1 MLREILIIEPEGASQ
16 KEFQRIFEATD
27 YHATFSES
35 EEDALLRARLFKPD
49 LIIGG
54 KNLFEALKADQE
66 LQHIP
71 FILLLNLFEEI
82 SEDDRKRIKVD
93 GIISKPL
100 NEREVISLTNRIM
113 EALGKGEAIEGIT
126 ESDLDWKPFSGDKK
140 IEHEGKGGLL
150 LDEFEEEEEIIE
162 LVDVVEEP
170 EGKIS
175 IEDFVT
181 EGKIEEKVETP
192 SLDSWERE
200 QYYEEPISREEERI
214 KGEEVTSALEKEAP
228 KEGGE
233 LEEELFE
240 KIELEEILKKVEELQ
255 PAIEKEWPEKEKKV
269 LEELPLKEEPQKE
282 QIGFEEFETAL
293 KRGIK
298 AEFMEEGFQSP
309 PFEGEKVEVPLSE
322 ERPIEEELEEVR
334 EEELSEGL
342 LEKLEKEFEELEEG
356 EISIAEEQEAIEAE
370 ELEEE
375 VEKILKEEIGIS
387 PEIEEE
393 ASAAGVLEEIKEI
406 EIEEPEELSIE
417 KILEEEITPSLMA
430 EEKPTEEIEAI
441 EEFKEEEIPEIFEEE
456 AISAPEE
463 VGILEEL
470 KEVEAEIPEE
480 IEKPEAPEIEAK
492 PPWITLEHRLE
503 EAISRGV
510 QEMMQDFITKIIP
523 EVTRSILN
531 LTLERI
537 EKMVKE
543 IVPELAEK
551 AIQEEIKRI
560 EKGEKD

>member
-1 MLREILIIEPEGASQ
+1 MLREILIIEPERASQ
-16 KEFQRIFEATD
+16 KEFQRIFEAID
-27 YHATFSES
+27 YHTTFSES

-54 KNLFEALKADQE
+54 RSFFEVLKADRE

-71 FILLLNLFEEI
+71 FILLLNPFEEI
-82 SEDDRKRIKVD
+82 PEDERKRIKVD

-100 NEREVISLTNRIM
+100 HEGEVISLVNRIM

-126 ESDLDWKPFSGDKK
+126 EGDLDWKPFSGDKK
-140 IEHEGKGGLL
+140 IEHGGKEELI

-170 EGKIS
+170 EQKIS
-175 IEDFVT
+175 IEDFVIK
-181 EGKIEEKVETP
+181 GKIEEKVEAP
-192 SLDSWERE
+192 LESLERE
-200 QYYEEPISREEERI
+200 QYYEEPISHEEMV
-214 KGEEVTSALEKEAP
+214 KSEEITPTLEKEAP
-228 KEGGE
+228 KEGRE

-255 PAIEKEWPEKEKKV
+255 PAIEKEWPEKEGRG
-269 LEELPLKEEPQKE
+269 LEEIPSKEVPLKE

-293 KRGIK
+293 KTGIK
-298 AEFMEEGFQSP
+298 AEFMGEGFQPP
-309 PFEGEKVEVPLSE
+309 PFEEEKVEAPLSE
-322 ERPIEEELEEVR
+322 ERPIEEELEEIR

-342 LEKLEKEFEELEEG
+342 LEKFEKEFEELEEG
-356 EISIAEEQEAIEAE
+356 EIGIVEEQEAIEAE

-375 VEKILKEEIGIS
+375 VKKILKEEIGIS

-393 ASAAGVLEEIKEI
+393 ASAAGGLEEIKGI

-417 KILEEEITPSLMA
+417 KILTEEIAPSLMA
-430 EEKPTEEIEAI
+430 EEKPQEEIETI
-441 EEFKEEEIPEIFEEE
+441 EEFKEEEIQKIFEEE
-456 AISAPEE
+456 AILPPEE
-463 VGILEEL
+463 VGVLEEL
-470 KEVEAEIPEE
+470 KEIEAEIPEE
-480 IEKPEAPEIEAK
+480 VEIPRAPEVEAK
-492 PPWITLEHRLE
+492 PPWITLEQRLE

-523 EVTRSILN
+523 ELTHNILN

-537 EKMVKE
+537 EKMVRE
-543 IVPELAEK
+543 IVPDLAEK